1 MMTLLVIF
9 FSIVILLMMSVFLY
23 MITIKRTSAKVMVM
37 DDVRKTIS
45 KGSSILDFGA
55 GNGVIRDE
63 LVKYGYSVVSIDVE
77 GASSHPQIRTYDG
90 HRIPYED
97 NTFDACL
104 CIYVLHHIPHH
115 ASILYELRRVCR
127 LGATM
132 IIYEDLPP
140 THTLCKAQMCAHF
153 WWFGQ
158 SCDMISTCIR
168 PSSQWRALFSLS
180 GWKIQEEKIVR
191 GSWNYTCSH
200 IQWVLKAV

>member
-1 MMTLLVIF
+1 MMTLLVVF

-115 ASILYELRRVCR
+115 ASILYELRRVC
-127 LGATM
+127 
-132 IIYEDLPP
+132 
-140 THTLCKAQMCAHF
+140 
-153 WWFGQ
+153 
-158 SCDMISTCIR
+158 
-168 PSSQWRALFSLS
+168 
-180 GWKIQEEKIVR
+180 
-191 GSWNYTCSH
+191 
-200 IQWVLKAV
+200 